1 MTASHSRPR
10 STSIPSGA
18 FRSPCSASTP
28 SGGSPDLPR
37 VNVVTW
43 SPFASAAS
51 TMPRPRNLVP
61 PSTSSRM
68 RPTLPVR
75 PDPGQGCPRGAN
87 SADLDA
93 LPEGDPVGDLLGRVL
108 RLRVVPERVL
118 VDLAVHVERL
128 VARGALPRADRV
140 RVGVAEE
147 LRAARLAGEV
157 VVALHDHG
165 VVALGDDL
173 AVPDG
178 LRHRCLLARIP
189 EQPATGAG
197 NFTLRG
203 LRPPSAPRSKVLRAV
218 SPSGGCA
225 PRVPPVR
232 RSFGLCHP
240 QGAAPPE
247 CPPFEGPSGC
257 VTLRGLR
264 PPSAP
269 NLRPVPVIS
278 PSGGCAPRVPP
289 VRRSFGLCHPQGA
302 APPECPP
309 FEGPSGCVTLRGL
322 RPPSAPRSKVL
333 RAVSPSGGCAPR
345 VPPVRRSFGLCHP
358 QGAAPPECPP
368 FEGPSGCVTLRGLRP
383 PSAPRSKVLRAVS
396 PSGGC
401 APRVPPVRR
410 SFGLCH
416 PQGAAPPE
424 CPPFE
429 GPSGC
434 VTLRGLRPGAW
445 RMVALRG
452 CASRVGPVGRSL
464 GCVAVPGAC
473 GILTSGGSAPRVPP

>member
-147 LRAARLAGEV
+147 LRADRLAGEV

-189 EQPATGAG
+189 AQPATGAG
-197 NFTLRG
+197 NFTLG
-203 LRPPSAPRSKVLRAV
+203 
-218 SPSGGCA
+218 
-225 PRVPPVR
+225 
-232 RSFGLCHP
+232 
-240 QGAAPPE
+240 
-247 CPPFEGPSGC
+247 
-257 VTLRGLR
+257 
-264 PPSAP
+264 
-269 NLRPVPVIS
+269 
-278 PSGGCAPRVPP
+278 
-289 VRRSFGLCHPQGA
+289 
-302 APPECPP
+302 
-309 FEGPSGCVTLRGL
+309 GL

-396 PSGGC
+396 
-401 APRVPPVRR
+401 
-410 SFGLCH
+410 LC
-416 PQGAAPPE
+416 
-424 CPPFE
+424 
-429 GPSGC
+429 
-434 VTLRGLRPGAW
+434 PGAW